1 MLVDP
6 RTGEIQSFPGN
17 SKRGWWT
24 INQARQAVDT
34 RVVLKLALQKVQK
47 RMTIAKESGRPRVR
61 VFKTGRNWLFVLR
74 VGDRYVSA
82 YSWDRL
88 IRKAAWDTWKWVSR
102 SVSVKKRWK

>member
-1 MLVDP
+1 MLVNP
-6 RTGEIQSFPGN
+6 KTGEIQSFPGN
-17 SKRGWWT
+17 NKGGWWS
-24 INQARQAVDT
+24 INQARAAVDA

-47 RMTIAKESGRPRVR
+47 HMTKAGEIGSPRVR